1 MEAVNVHLTK
11 IEDFLSQIEDLL
23 EAARSAPFSSKV
35 SIDKQALYEIIDDIR
50 PALGDLQKDLPNE
63 IMQAKRVI
71 EDRDMIINDA
81 RNRAG
86 MMIKT
91 AEGEVQKM
99 TEEHEITKQATV
111 QAGQIIE
118 ESKRNAREL
127 RLNAM
132 EYADE
137 ILAKSEDIIRDAADS
152 FVRRAR
158 EAEAFFNDTVD
169 TIYNNRQEL
178 RGVNNK

>member
-11 IEDFLSQIEDLL
+11 IEDFLSQMEDVL
-23 EAARSAPFSSKV
+23 EAARAVPFSNKV
-35 SIDKQALYEIIDDIR
+35 SIDKQAIYDIIDDLR
-50 PALGDLQKDLPNE
+50 PVLGDLQKDLPNE

-71 EDRDMIINDA
+71 ADNDKIINEA

-86 MMIKT
+86 VIIKN
-91 AEGEVQKM
+91 AEGEVLKM
-99 TEEHEITKQATV
+99 TDEHEITKHATAQA
-111 QAGQIIE
+111 AQIVE

-137 ILAKSEDIIRDAADS
+137 ILAKSEDIIREAADS
-152 FVRRAR
+152 FVRRSR

-178 RGVNNK
+178 RGVKQ